1 MWPLKR
7 QWRRL
12 GQRQKGRIH
21 TVKTKAIGYWLA
33 TLLLVF
39 GVLSGGV
46 AELFRLRGN
55 VEGMVHLGYP
65 LYFITIIGFWKVL
78 GSIALL
84 VPGFPRLKEW
94 AYAGIFFNMTDA
106 AASHAACGDAAWHV
120 IVTLVCS
127 RACFLGASAAK
138 PCARSAILHKSAGP
152 VHEAVC
158 SAGRDL
164 DSHS

>member
-1 MWPLKR
+1 M
-7 QWRRL
+7 
-12 GQRQKGRIH
+12 
-21 TVKTKAIGYWLA
+21 KTKAIGYWLA

-120 IVTLVCS
+120 IVTLVFAALALVSWALRPQS
-127 RACFLGASAAK
+127 RVLGVLFRTK
-138 PCARSAILHKSAGP
+138 ARDRFTRQFAQPGVTWTRTP
-152 VHEAVC
+152 DRCVTY
-158 SAGRDL
+158 
-164 DSHS
+164 